1 MYFCIIFDEYQM
13 HGWRLGNIFFK
24 KYPLIF
30 SLDNKAIGYYSQ
42 KINNIKKSNNKL
54 VYVLFFLVL
63 ILLVILFIG
72 IKKYNLLKKLVTRK
86 LLANE
91 LLDQYSYN
99 SADNNNIN
107 SPNNDTYE
115 ATTEMIYQKS
125 ENKDNKLG
133 V

>member
-1 MYFCIIFDEYQM
+1 M
-13 HGWRLGNIFFK
+13 
-24 KYPLIF
+24 
-30 SLDNKAIGYYSQ
+30 
-42 KINNIKKSNNKL
+42 
-54 VYVLFFLVL
+54 

-72 IKKYNLLKKLVTRK
+72 IKKYNLLKKLVPRK